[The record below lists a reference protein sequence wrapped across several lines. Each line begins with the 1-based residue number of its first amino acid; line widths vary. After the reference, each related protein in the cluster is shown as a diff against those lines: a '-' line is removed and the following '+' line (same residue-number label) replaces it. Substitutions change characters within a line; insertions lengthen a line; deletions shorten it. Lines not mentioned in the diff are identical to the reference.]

1 MAWRFQA
8 SKFKNTTPHV
18 PKKEDT
24 IFDLPIGNLCCS
36 NNGIQASGS
45 YLAFHVEGE
54 GGKLGALPIGTKGRK
69 LRKDISLV
77 CAHSDDFCF
86 MTFDDD
92 LLVTC
97 SRDDSM
103 KIWRLSGEM
112 AKPSLKCE
120 VCIGHG
126 MLLDAMKPHTTAS
139 NLIAATSL
147 GNAFIIDIEH
157 KSVVAQVDGFSDKGY
172 SLDWSEDGKLLAVS
186 ADRGRQICIYDV
198 RSAISPLK
206 KLDVHQGLGRESRV
220 LFCGGRLLSSG
231 FTSKR
236 TQEVIVFDAGMWD
249 KPIHTQEYVSTTGI
263 LMPLYDP
270 DTKLVFLVGK
280 GTNKLFI
287 AEFQSKVPYLSPVY
301 EMSMAEQNLGA
312 CLGSKRC
319 VTVMDG
325 EVDTLYQLTRHSI
338 VPVPC
343 IVPRRSYHDFHADLF
358 PATRGPKAGCTS
370 DEWLAGSDALPAK
383 ISLAPNTS
391 NSKSC
396 VSPSLHIT
404 SAENCLP
411 RVTEKEVS
419 VSIPESIVKSASRPR
434 AQDVLEAMDT
444 GKISVSDNMDTYQAK
459 PEVHELVYTVHD
471 ISEKEN
477 EVRNVNIINFKKV
490 DSHHKQ
496 AEVLPECQKTELS
509 SSQQRSIVSSTEPVV
524 PIRLRQLNKGDEVS
538 GQSLSAR
545 VRPKSC
551 VVGQVASKF
560 RHVELKTNGAVFTNL
575 RNVNTQLPL
584 ETNGACASGKFIA
597 VPLKG
602 PAGIVGV
609 YDVKKPEKLPD
620 GVMDG
625 IFNKALVTDLHW
637 NPFDDE
643 ELAVGTDVGLINFWH
658 LTTDDGPRN
667 EMQPVKVLNMGG
679 NKVLCFQW
687 HPMASDLLAVALS
700 DNSIEIC
707 ESKTLARRTKIVSH
721 SAPVIALA
729 WSSDGR
735 RLVSI
740 GKDLMLNV
748 HQPQLSD
755 ECLIAQKKV
764 LERGHSGRLLY
775 ACDDRVIV
783 IVGMTRSSSR
793 QVQLFDASSLHE
805 IHTQQIDSGTQ
816 PLVPYYDYDSSVLFL
831 SGKGSRIINMYEVC
845 YDPPYLLPLT
855 PYVSP
860 CIGQAIAF
868 HNKKMCDVM
877 AVEFQRAWR
886 LSEKSIEQL
895 VFRVPRVKVGILLF
909 QKDVFQSDLFPDALV
924 TWRPVMTA
932 DEWLA
937 GSTKTPHF
945 ESLKPDGVSAL
956 DQSRLRV
963 IADSTVRGKKISQHH
978 RGNKVSRGALD
989 IWSAKIKDH
998 TLEQDVMEG
1007 VSEEEWTEAL

>member
-18 PKKEDT
+18 PKKEVVFFDVFIYDT
-24 IFDLPIGNLCCS
+24 VFDLPIGNLCCS
-36 NNGIQASGS
+36 NNGIQASAS

-69 LRKDISLV
+69 LRKDISLL
-77 CAHSDDFCF
+77 CAHSDQVDDFCF

-103 KIWRLSGEM
+103 KIWHLSGEM
-112 AKPSLKCE
+112 ATPFLRCE

-126 MLLDAMKPHTTAS
+126 VLLDAMKPHTTAS

-147 GNAFIIDIEH
+147 SNAFIIDIEH
-157 KSVVAQVDGFSDKGY
+157 KSVIVDGFSDKGY
-172 SLDWSEDGKLLAVS
+172 SLDWSEDGKLLAIS
-186 ADRGRQICIYDV
+186 ADKGRQICIYDV
-198 RSAISPLK
+198 RSGTSPLQ

-220 LFCGGRLLSSG
+220 LFCGDRLLSSG

-236 TQEVIVFDAGMWD
+236 TQEVIVFDVGKWD

-263 LMPLYDP
+263 LMPLYDS
-270 DTKLVFLVGK
+270 DTRLVFLVGK

-343 IVPRRSYHDFHADLF
+343 IVPRRSYRDFHADLF

-370 DEWLAGSDALPAK
+370 DEWLTGSDALPAK
-383 ISLAPNTS
+383 ISLAPSTS

-396 VSPSLHIT
+396 ASPSLRTT

-411 RVTEKEVS
+411 QVTEKG
-419 VSIPESIVKSASRPR
+419 VSISNPESVVKP
-434 AQDVLEAMDT
+434 
-444 GKISVSDNMDTYQAK
+444 VS
-459 PEVHELVYTVHD
+459 
-471 ISEKEN
+471 
-477 EVRNVNIINFKKV
+477 
-490 DSHHKQ
+490 
-496 AEVLPECQKTELS
+496 
-509 SSQQRSIVSSTEPVV
+509 
-524 PIRLRQLNKGDEVS
+524 RLRTQDMLEHSEVS

-560 RHVELKTNGAVFTNL
+560 RHVELKANGAVFTNL

-667 EMQPVKVLNMGG
+667 EMQAEKVLNMGG

-707 ESKTLARRTKIVSH
+707 ESKTL
-721 SAPVIALA
+721 
-729 WSSDGR
+729 
-735 RLVSI
+735 
-740 GKDLMLNV
+740 
-748 HQPQLSD
+748 
-755 ECLIAQKKV
+755 
-764 LERGHSGRLLY
+764 
-775 ACDDRVIV
+775 
-783 IVGMTRSSSR
+783 
-793 QVQLFDASSLHE
+793 VQLFDASSLHE

-886 LSEKSIEQL
+886 LSEKTIEQL
-895 VFRVPRVKVGILLF
+895 IFRVPRVK
-909 QKDVFQSDLFPDALV
+909 KDVFQSDLFPDALV

-945 ESLKPDGVSAL
+945 ESLKPDGVSAE
-956 DQSRLRV
+956 
-963 IADSTVRGKKISQHH
+963 
-978 RGNKVSRGALD
+978 D

-998 TLEQDVMEG
+998 TIEQDVMEG